1 MIDYQQEYVSAQDKW
16 IVDLRDVDFITMK
29 QNWDDNNFHIKMHIG
44 TKEVRFIL
52 EQQQQVDQLIKQ
64 WKEYR

>member
-52 EQQQQVDQLIKQ
+52 EQQQEVEKLIKQ

>member
-52 EQQQQVDQLIKQ
+52 EQQQEVDKLIKQ

>member
-52 EQQQQVDQLIKQ
+52 EQQEEVDKLIKQ
-64 WKEYR
+64 CKEYR

>member
-52 EQQQQVDQLIKQ
+52 EQQEEVDKLIKQ

>member
-52 EQQQQVDQLIKQ
+52 EQQHEVDKLIKQ